1 MKPLAVN
8 LRQLE
13 THPVQL
19 VGEAPAEILEIES
32 LDELIEVVGPFRYD
46 VQVQLNGDALLLEGR
61 LELGLHCTCSRCL
74 KPFDRTIRLENW
86 SGMAA
91 LEGEE
96 SLQSQGDWVDLAPLL
111 RDDVALAFPQHPLCD
126 DSCGGLVSP
135 GKGEASGSDTGS
147 LGGGISSEWSVLD
160 QLKL

>member
-13 THPVQL
+13 TQSVQL
-19 VGEAPAEILEIES
+19 TGEAPPEVLEIES

-46 VQVQLNGDALLLEGR
+46 LHVQLNGDALLVQGR
-61 LELGLHCTCSRCL
+61 MELGLRCTCARCL
-74 KPFDRTIRLENW
+74 RPFDRPVQLEGW
-86 SGMAA
+86 AGMAD

-111 RDDVALAFPQHPLCD
+111 RDDIALAFPQHPLCD
-126 DSCGGLVSP
+126 DSCGGLVPP
-135 GKGEASGSDTGS
+135 GQDSASEADGGSRGEAF
-147 LGGGISSEWSVLD
+147 SSEWSVLD
-160 QLKL
+160 RLKL